1 LVDLPPLPAEQQP
14 ILATVLRLAR
24 TCEFEV
30 SHTYQVT
37 FLANRLFEEL
47 CPLHG
52 LGEIERGWLVY
63 ASILH
68 DIGWIEG
75 WNNHHKVSLRIILT
89 TPMLPF
95 TNKERLVIG
104 SIARYH
110 RKSLPDMK
118 HDHYAAL
125 IAGERKTV
133 NILASFLRLAD
144 GLDHS
149 HQQRVSDLHCR
160 ITPKKIT
167 ITCTASPGSLEES
180 AAARDKSDLLERT
193 LQRKIM
199 FEGLV

>member
-1 LVDLPPLPAEQQP
+1 MADLPPLPAEQQP
-14 ILATVLRLAR
+14 ILSLVLRLAR

-47 CPLHG
+47 RSLHG
-52 LGEIERGWLVY
+52 LGEVERSWLVY
-63 ASILH
+63 AGILH

-75 WNNHHKVSLRIILT
+75 WNDHHKVSLRIILT

-110 RKSLPDMK
+110 RKSLPDLK
-118 HDHYAAL
+118 HDHFATLAPH
-125 IAGERKTV
+125 ERWTV
-133 NILASFLRLAD
+133 SILAAFLRLAD
-144 GLDHS
+144 ALDHT

-160 ITPKKIT
+160 VTAKKIT
-167 ITCTASPGSLEES
+167 ITCSASPASPEES
-180 AAARDKSDLLERT
+180 VDAIEKSDLLERT
-193 LQRKIM
+193 FQRKVF